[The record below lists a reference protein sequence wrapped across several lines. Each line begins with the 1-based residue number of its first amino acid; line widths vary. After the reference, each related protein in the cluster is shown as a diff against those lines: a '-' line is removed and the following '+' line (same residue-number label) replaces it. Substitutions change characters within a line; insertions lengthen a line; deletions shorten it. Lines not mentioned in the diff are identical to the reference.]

1 MTSTE
6 ARMRLSKSSSTG
18 ETGSGVNRVSASPS
32 RQICAPQSCK
42 MAQRV
47 STSVRWGTPS
57 IRSGSRVKSPAHNMG
72 STAFFAVCI
81 SSSPRSRSAWRIR

>member
-1 MTSTE
+1 MTSTD

-18 ETGSGVNRVSASPS
+18 ETGSGVNRSAHPFPANLRAAVLQNGPEGIHV
-32 RQICAPQSCK
+32 RQ
-42 MAQRV
+42 M
-47 STSVRWGTPS
+47 GTPS